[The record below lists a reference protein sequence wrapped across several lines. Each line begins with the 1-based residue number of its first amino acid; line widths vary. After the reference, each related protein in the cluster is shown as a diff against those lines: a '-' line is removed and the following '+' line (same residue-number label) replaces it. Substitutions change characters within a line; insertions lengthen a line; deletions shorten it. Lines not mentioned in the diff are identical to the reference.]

1 MFNLKKNKIM
11 QKLAIGI
18 DIGGTNISYGLV
30 TEEGVVKLKESFP
43 IKEFT
48 DVNVFVDYLAKRL
61 KTSLTG
67 LSSEFQLMGVGIG
80 APNGNYYKGAIEFAP
95 NLPWKGKIPLAD
107 LLNQKIGIPV
117 KLTND
122 ANAAAMGE
130 MIYGNA
136 KHLKDFI
143 MVTLGTGL
151 GSGFVANGKM
161 ILGHD
166 GFAGELGHTIFD
178 PKGRMC
184 NCGRRG
190 CLETYASAS
199 GIVRTVKEFLTE
211 SDEPS
216 ILRNTPIDEISSEI
230 IYKASLERD
239 PIALKAF
246 DYTAYVLGVM
256 LANAVAITSPEVI
269 FLFGGLAN
277 AGDRL
282 FKPVKK
288 YMNEHLLEIYKNKVE
303 LKPSGLSENDAAILG
318 AAALIWD
325 SEN

>member
-1 MFNLKKNKIM
+1 M

-18 DIGGTNISYGLV
+18 DIGGTNISYGVV
-30 TEEGVVKLKESFP
+30 TENGVVRLKESFP
-43 IKEFT
+43 IKEFD
-48 DVNVFVDYLAKRL
+48 DVNVFVDYLAERL
-61 KTSLTG
+61 KNSLAG
-67 LSSEFQLMGVGIG
+67 LSSDFQLMGVGIG
-80 APNGNYYKGAIEFAP
+80 APNGNYYNGTIEFAP
-95 NLPWKGKIPLAD
+95 NLEWKGIVPLAE
-107 LLNQKIGIPV
+107 LLSKKTGLKV

-122 ANAAAMGE
+122 ANAAAVGE

-136 KHLKDFI
+136 KNLKDFMMI
-143 MVTLGTGL
+143 TLGTGL
-151 GSGFVANGKM
+151 GSGFVSNGKL
-161 ILGHD
+161 ILGHN
-166 GFAGELGHTIFD
+166 GFAGELGHAIFD
-178 PKGRMC
+178 PNGRMC
-184 NCGRRG
+184 RCGRKG

-199 GIVRTVKEFLTE
+199 GIVRTAKEFLTE

-216 ILRNTPIDEISSEI
+216 ILRKVPTETISSEM

-246 DYTAYVLGVM
+246 DYTAYVLGIM
-256 LANAVAITSPEVI
+256 LANAVTITNPEVI

-282 FKPVKK
+282 FKPVNK
-288 YMNEHLLEIYKNKVE
+288 YFNEHLLEIYKNKIE

-325 SEN
+325 DIK

>member
-1 MFNLKKNKIM
+1 M

-18 DIGGTNISYGLV
+18 DIGGTNISYGVV
-30 TEEGVVKLKESFP
+30 TEDGIVKLKESFP
-43 IKEFT
+43 IKEFKEVT
-48 DVNVFVDYLAKRL
+48 DFVDYLSERINH
-61 KTSLTG
+61 SLAG
-67 LSSEFQLMGVGIG
+67 LSTEFQLMGVGIG
-80 APNGNYYKGAIEFAP
+80 TPNGNYYKGTIEHAP
-95 NLPWKGKIPLAD
+95 NLNWKGIVPLAD
-107 LLNQKIGIPV
+107 ILSKKVNLPV
-117 KLTND
+117 HLTND

-130 MIYGNA
+130 MIYGSA
-136 KHLKDFI
+136 KNLKNFL

-166 GFAGELGHTIFD
+166 GFAGELGHAIFD
-178 PKGRMC
+178 PNGRQC

-199 GIVRTVKEFLTE
+199 GIVRTVKELLTG

-216 ILRNTPIDEISSEI
+216 VLRDVPMEKISSEM
-230 IYKASLERD
+230 IYKASLEAD
-239 PIALKAF
+239 PIAKKAF
-246 DYTAYVLGVM
+246 DFTAYVLGVM

-277 AGDRL
+277 AGDRI

-288 YMNEHLLEIYKNKVE
+288 YMEEYLLNIYKGKVE
-303 LKPSGLSENDAAILG
+303 LKPSALSENDAAILG
-318 AAALIWD
+318 AAALVWNNRD
-325 SEN
+325 C

>member
-1 MFNLKKNKIM
+1 M

-48 DVNVFVDYLAKRL
+48 DVNGFVDYLAERL
-61 KTSLTG
+61 KISLTG
-67 LSSEFQLMGVGIG
+67 LSTEFQLMGVGIG
-80 APNGNYYKGAIEFAP
+80 APNGNYYKGTIEFAP

-107 LLNQKIGIPV
+107 LLSKKIGIPV

-136 KHLKDFI
+136 KYLKDFI

-166 GFAGELGHTIFD
+166 GFAGELGHAIFD
-178 PKGRMC
+178 PNGRMC
-184 NCGRRG
+184 NCGRKG

-216 ILRNTPIDEISSEI
+216 ILRNTPVDEISSEM

>member
-1 MFNLKKNKIM
+1 M

-18 DIGGTNISYGLV
+18 DIGGTNISYGVV
-30 TEEGVVKLKESFP
+30 TEDGIVKLKESFP
-43 IKEFT
+43 LKEFN
-48 DVNVFVDYLAKRL
+48 DVHVFVDYLAERL
-61 KTSLTG
+61 KNLLTG
-67 LSSEFQLMGVGIG
+67 LSTEFQLMGVGIG
-80 APNGNYYKGAIEFAP
+80 APNGNYYKGTIEFAP
-95 NLPWKGKIPLAD
+95 NLPWKGKVPLAD
-107 LLNQKIGIPV
+107 LLSKKIGLPV

-136 KHLKDFI
+136 KYLKDFI
-143 MVTLGTGL
+143 MITLGTGL

-166 GFAGELGHTIFD
+166 GFAGELGHAIFD
-178 PKGRMC
+178 PNGRMC
-184 NCGRRG
+184 NCGRKG

-199 GIVRTVKEFLTE
+199 GIVRTVKEYLTE
-211 SDEPS
+211 SDVPS
-216 ILRNTPIDEISSEI
+216 VLRNIPVDDISSEM

-239 PIALKAF
+239 SIALKAF

-282 FKPVKK
+282 FKPVKR
-288 YMNEHLLEIYKNKVE
+288 YMNDHLLEIYKDKIE

-325 SEN
+325 DIK

>member
-1 MFNLKKNKIM
+1 M

-18 DIGGTNISYGLV
+18 DIGGTNISYGV
-30 TEEGVVKLKESFP
+30 VNEEGNVKLKESFP
-43 IKEFT
+43 IEDFT
-48 DVNVFVDYLAKRL
+48 DVNVFADYLSERINH
-61 KTSLTG
+61 SLAG
-67 LSSEFQLMGVGIG
+67 LSADFQLMGVGIG
-80 APNGNYYKGAIEFAP
+80 APNGNYYTGSIEYAP

-107 LLNQKIGIPV
+107 ILSKKINLPV

-130 MIYGNA
+130 MIYGSA
-136 KHLKDFI
+136 KNLKDFL

-166 GFAGELGHTIFD
+166 GFAGELGHAIFD
-178 PKGRMC
+178 PNGRLC
-184 NCGRRG
+184 NCGRKG

-199 GIVRTVKEFLTE
+199 GIVRTVKEFLTNSE
-211 SDEPS
+211 DPS
-216 ILRNTPIDEISSEI
+216 VLRNIPIEEITSES

-239 PIALKAF
+239 PIAIKAF
-246 DYTAYVLGVM
+246 DYTGYVLGVM

-277 AGDRL
+277 AGDRI

-288 YMNEHLLEIYKNKVE
+288 YMNEHLLNIYKNKIE
-303 LKPSGLSENDAAILG
+303 LKPSALSENDAAILG
-318 AAALIWD
+318 AAALVW
-325 SEN
+325 E